1 MIWKPTCKNIG
12 AEDGKGLS
20 YIPYISDK
28 GKFATIIIAIPV
40 YMLFRAFHATY
51 RIRKGPTV
59 EKNHFLASKK

>member
-40 YMLFRAFHATY
+40 YTLFRAFHATY
-51 RIRKGPTV
+51 RIRKGPSVGKTLYV
-59 EKNHFLASKK
+59 A

>member
-28 GKFATIIIAIPV
+28 GTFATIIIEIFVRNGNRLYKLTRFVA
-40 YMLFRAFHATY
+40 
-51 RIRKGPTV
+51 RKS
-59 EKNHFLASKK
+59 N